1 MEEEKLKQTL
11 MTLIGNNVRQCRM
24 ERGLTQEELAN
35 MVEVDPSTIA
45 RIKGGSQMN
54 EYLESSRRG
63 RVRACSTRQFP
74 SPQLLASC
82 AGLVPSNDESAGAVK
97 SRSILPGN
105 PHLKVILCQ
114 AAWIAVRSRTIPFS
128 VT

>member
-1 MEEEKLKQTL
+1 MPNGTRADTGRAGEHGGGRPINDRSDQR
-11 MTLIGNNVRQCRM
+11 RQP
-24 ERGLTQEELAN
+24 N
-35 MVEVDPSTIA
+35 D
-45 RIKGGSQMN
+45 

>member
-45 RIKGGSQMN
+45 RIKGGSQ
-54 EYLESSRRG
+54 
-63 RVRACSTRQFP
+63 
-74 SPQLLASC
+74 
-82 AGLVPSNDESAGAVK
+82 
-97 SRSILPGN
+97 
-105 PHLKVILCQ
+105 
-114 AAWIAVRSRTIPFS
+114 
-128 VT
+128 